1 MKYNHRMHRLFMRI
15 FLVCV
20 LLVAIPVQGFAAV
33 MMLGCEMTQS
43 SVSDPTIQTVVD
55 HDHHS
60 HGGHHD
66 HSSVAMAD
74 TSHDELHSM
83 NSDQHESHVKH
94 KSCSSGCASVVT
106 DDVMPQMISSPNNR
120 TDFTY
125 VLSLHLPPV
134 LAGLDRP
141 PR

>member
-1 MKYNHRMHRLFMRI
+1 MRI

-43 SVSDPTIQTVVD
+43 SVSDPSIQTVVD

-60 HGGHHD
+60 HGRHHD
-66 HSSVAMAD
+66 LSSVGMAD
-74 TSHDELHSM
+74 TSHDDLHGM

-106 DDVMPQMISSPNNR
+106 DDVMPQMTLSPNNR

-125 VLSLHLPPV
+125 ILSLHLPPV